1 MHFRQLVLAASLIVA
16 PVSLAFIG
24 STPADAAQ
32 SCRCTD
38 ILFPSG
44 SCSRYGNCT
53 TLEMV
58 VPGGE
63 PKPIRSLK
71 ACPAKSQLLVCDFN
85 SCTVT
90 CSPQAKSG

>member
-1 MHFRQLVLAASLIVA
+1 MHFRQLILAASLIVA
-16 PVSLAFIG
+16 PASLAFIG
-24 STPADAAQ
+24 ITPANAFQ

-38 ILFPSG
+38 IVFPSG
-44 SCSRYGNCT
+44 VCSRYGNCT

-58 VPGGE
+58 APGGT

-90 CSPQAKSG
+90 CSPPAKSG

>member
-1 MHFRQLVLAASLIVA
+1 V
-16 PVSLAFIG
+16 
-24 STPADAAQ
+24 
-32 SCRCTD
+32 
-38 ILFPSG
+38 FPSG
-44 SCSRYGNCT
+44 ACSRYGNCT

-58 VPGGE
+58 VPGSE

-90 CSPQAKSG
+90 CSPPAKGG